1 MYVILK
7 LEINGPFCTEYCNDL
22 LHTTLLS
29 WIFKHK
35 FVLFLKIRTE
45 VVCIVM
51 RDKDARAGIALKLI
65 YKAGNAKYYHPTH
78 NFYNLL
84 LSILS
89 KICFKE
95 IFVYPPFEY
104 IDRGIW
110 AIASPKTQ
118 RSRQQKAPMLQSA
131 VGIKFKLS
139 IRLVKML

>member
-1 MYVILK
+1 MMFFHHLHNFQYIQ
-7 LEINGPFCTEYCNDL
+7 NDL
-22 LHTTLLS
+22 LHTTLRS

-78 NFYNLL
+78 KFYNVL

-95 IFVYPPFEY
+95 IFEYPPFKY
-104 IDRGIW
+104 IDRGLGQSQ
-110 AIASPKTQ
+110 SP
-118 RSRQQKAPMLQSA
+118 
-131 VGIKFKLS
+131 
-139 IRLVKML
+139 